1 MLTDHMESGFL
12 DNIIALFRK
21 DENLYPLI
29 GDMLGDER
37 IRVRLGTIALIETL
51 TNEEPDKVKAAIPG
65 IASLLKET
73 NATIRGD
80 AAYALGIIGN
90 KDAMPFLRDAT
101 GDKNEVVR
109 EAVKDSIETI
119 VQKGSEGSRTQGFK

>member
-21 DENLYPLI
+21 DESLYPLI

-65 IASLLKET
+65 IASLLKKT
-73 NATIRGD
+73 GATIRGD

-90 KDAMPFLRDAT
+90 KDAMPFLRDAA
-101 GDKNEVVR
+101 GDENEVVR
-109 EAVKDSIETI
+109 EAVKDSIESI
-119 VQKGSEGSRTQGFK
+119 KKVQGEIS